1 MSVFSS
7 FTAFFNFFYKFL
19 FLSAFDS
26 HSIRF
31 FQTLSFAYP
40 FFPIVSNAS
49 IFRGIFNFYF
59 VIGAH
64 KSVLGF
70 ENHIANA
77 YFSRVEYIHNLF
89 YSYGRKVLFSTT
101 RIAKDHCEITGF
113 YAFERYW
120 EEMFG
125 AIGYIVFGVLGRTVV
140 FIGIDAEEREVTCM
154 ARPHPVI
161 SVRTKFTNRGRGSA
175 Y

>member
-7 FTAFFNFFYKFL
+7 FTAFFNFFYEFL
-19 FLSAFDS
+19 FLSALDS
-26 HSIRF
+26 HSVRF

-40 FFPIVSNAS
+40 FFPIVSNTG

-101 RIAKDHCEITGF
+101 RIAKDHCEITCF
-113 YAFERYW
+113 HAFERDG
-120 EEMFG
+120 EGVFR
-125 AIGYIVFGVLGRTVV
+125 AIGYIVFGVFGRAVV
-140 FIGIDAEEREVTCM
+140 FVGINAEERKITRM

-161 SVRTKFTNRGRGSA
+161 GI
-175 Y
+175 

>member
-7 FTAFFNFFYKFL
+7 FTAFFNFFYEFL
-19 FLSAFDS
+19 FLSTLDS
-26 HSIRF
+26 YSIRF

-40 FFPIVSNAS
+40 FFPIVSDTG
-49 IFRGIFNFYF
+49 IFRGIFDFYF

-77 YFSRVEYIHNLF
+77 YFSRVEYIHNLLH
-89 YSYGRKVLFSTT
+89 SYGREVFFGAPW
-101 RIAKDHCEITGF
+101 IAKNHCKITCF
-113 YAFERYW
+113 HAFEGDG
-120 EEMFG
+120 EEVFR
-125 AIGYIVFGVLGRTVV
+125 AIGYIVFGVFGRAVV
-140 FIGIDAEEREVTCM
+140 FVGINAEERKITRM

-161 SVRTKFTNRGRGSA
+161 GI
-175 Y
+175 